1 MQNQQYHW
9 HLSDERSP
17 SWSKEVQNFAPAVFF
32 IECLL
37 LIRLNLATAHYVTA
51 SGTSVDLVETD
62 SLSAALVNAFSRLEE
77 TRKSSRTRN
86 AVEQTTS
93 NRARDSKVETDA
105 ISCKFSGRTTAQ
117 QSNNN
122 SSYTRTCC
130 AYEGPQIIWEK
141 TQSHGTNC
149 NSESIA
155 AGSRSVATHTR
166 TLSSN
171 DAEKKKHSKNE
182 AYQQGFAAATENL
195 RGIQLQPAVLS
206 VRIHKLLS
214 PLASSLPRLPTHDVP
229 NEVSTSGTRF

>member
-171 DAEKKKHSKNE
+171 DAEKKSTQKMKHINKASR
-182 AYQQGFAAATENL
+182 Q
-195 RGIQLQPAVLS
+195 RR
-206 VRIHKLLS
+206 RIYEEFNCN
-214 PLASSLPRLPTHDVP
+214 RLCFQFGSINSFHP
-229 NEVSTSGTRF
+229 